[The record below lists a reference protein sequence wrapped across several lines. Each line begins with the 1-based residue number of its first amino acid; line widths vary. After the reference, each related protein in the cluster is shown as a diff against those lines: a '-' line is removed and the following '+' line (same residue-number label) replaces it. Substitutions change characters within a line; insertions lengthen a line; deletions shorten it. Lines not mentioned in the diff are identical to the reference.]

1 MQWYIPL
8 TFIMSVM
15 PSQIY
20 KHYDGLQL
28 NPTLF
33 ATQHHHLPQT
43 SPTTYHH
50 STTISL
56 THHYNTTTSSL
67 ANHFAFAFTNHF
79 PQIPPPGTTSCPTP
93 LYALRRG
100 SPRPGHAR
108 HTRQGLTMRGTGPPH
123 PPGTRRTRD
132 RAATPA
138 RDSPH
143 AGRELTRGHTSPSG
157 PWVQL
162 QKNVS
167 HRNSAVQYL
176 QGACRIPQSPI
187 CGDSAANS
195 RQASAS
201 PAALLNSA
209 PRTSRSVHYGC
220 RRFHSGNVCQVSNV
234 WYR

>member
-1 MQWYIPL
+1 
-8 TFIMSVM
+8 M

-93 LYALRRG
+93 LYTLRRG
-100 SPRPGHAR
+100 SPRP
-108 HTRQGLTMRGTGPPH
+108 PH
-123 PPGTRRTRD
+123 PPGTHHARD

-138 RDSPH
+138 RDSPY
-143 AGRELTRGHTSPSG
+143 AGQGRHTRQGLAARGTGTHQGTHQPLRTLGTVTKKCVTQEQRCAISPG
-157 PWVQL
+157 GLPNTPEPYMW
-162 QKNVS
+162 
-167 HRNSAVQYL
+167 
-176 QGACRIPQSPI
+176 
-187 CGDSAANS
+187 
-195 RQASAS
+195 
-201 PAALLNSA
+201 
-209 PRTSRSVHYGC
+209 
-220 RRFHSGNVCQVSNV
+220 
-234 WYR
+234 